1 MIIFTVSLICALAK
15 NLPNTIPTKIPTV
28 IPNTMDIGIFR
39 KLTADISPVCDRP
52 RNAEK
57 RTITNTSSTDAPAS
71 ISCGMLLSLP

>member
-1 MIIFTVSLICALAK
+1 MIIFTVSLICALSK
-15 NLPNTIPTKIPTV
+15 NLPNTIPTKYRQV
-28 IPNTMDIGIFR
+28 IPNTMDIGIFT

-71 ISCGMLLSLP
+71 I